1 MRISYFKNRG
11 IKLKIKKSNYI
22 FKYLARKVLRFAQ
35 VRDERGTCNF
45 LFKPYLSNKLMRDI
59 KNFLCSFQVTYLRVH
74 LSENSSSLK
83 WGTFLLVRD
92 RFIKS
97 LFF

>member
-11 IKLKIKKSNYI
+11 IKLKIKKSNSI

-35 VRDERGTCNF
+35 VRDERLSEGHANF

-92 RFIKS
+92 RF
-97 LFF
+97 

>member
-1 MRISYFKNRG
+1 
-11 IKLKIKKSNYI
+11 
-22 FKYLARKVLRFAQ
+22 
-35 VRDERGTCNF
+35 
-45 LFKPYLSNKLMRDI
+45 MRDI

-97 LFF
+97 LFFLGYSFAKKKKKKKRRKVKKEKKKEEEARNESFCVSNN